1 MPSGFPKKPWDI
13 ILLHVNIHLIFSL
26 FNNPAFAKKKLDREY
41 KIQAIRSYRHYFT
54 HVHSVCY
61 LKIEVGL
68 CFFAPV
74 KSINNKSCIYIAFF
88 KPINY
93 NSKQFSRWLTK
104 QKQDGNGEKML
115 LLDFSYVACSRPAVI
130 PPLWVQCHYY
140 SQEWWPKLLKCDP
153 DQTLASRQYISSEFN
168 IRPNQTHAW
177 AGPHKLCCGC
187 EHHVW
192 LHNNK

>member
-13 ILLHVNIHLIFSL
+13 ILLHVNIRLIFSL

-104 QKQDGNGEKML
+104 QKQDGNGENML
-115 LLDFSYVACSRPAVI
+115 LLDFSYVACSKTCSNSAVVSTMSLLQPGMMAKAI
-130 PPLWVQCHYY
+130 
-140 SQEWWPKLLKCDP
+140 EMWPRSDTGQSPVHL
-153 DQTLASRQYISSEFN
+153 
-168 IRPNQTHAW
+168 
-177 AGPHKLCCGC
+177 
-187 EHHVW
+187 
-192 LHNNK
+192 